1 MIKQKNLEKH
11 IRHTK
16 LAILLVGL
24 LLALTVAIIIAT
36 QPSKTQAHANTP
48 FIHSTAT
55 PTRTTDSWLN
65 NVLNRNELSLNTI
78 YRPQQDRVALHM
90 IITNSATPL
99 RRVELFRTFGH
110 IEDWSTILQRFNTGN
125 TELRATLTTTSWEE
139 WLPHDDFSLRSDLSY
154 GKWTYFVFV
163 YEQWS
168 TGSFPSLQPVAIH
181 PQVVHITFGEI
192 IPLPPDPTPPSGHY
206 FAGWYFDQ
214 WFTQPYIGQ
223 AITGD
228 TELFAKFN
236 PITFIIVYNLN
247 GGSLTGQ
254 PTSFTINSALITL
267 PIPTR
272 TNFSFAGWFTSVGFS
287 GSAVTQIPTGTAG
300 NQTFFARW
308 TATEFNITYSLN
320 GGSMTGTI
328 PPTFTVESPIIVLP
342 NPTRAGFTF
351 GGWFGNSSFIGT
363 AIASI
368 PTGSAGH
375 RTLYA
380 RWDVITFDIH
390 FNLNGGTMSGQP
402 TSFTIESDMITLPTP
417 TREGFGFRGWY
428 TNAGFSGSAV
438 TNIPAGSIGN
448 RTFFAR
454 WDTVLHLVTF
464 FVDGVIFSEIY
475 VPHGTVLGNTHFLV
489 SGTTAV
495 DIFANAE
502 MTNKAD
508 LDTPVISNLTLFA
521 VQPFGFYATLQ
532 FSVNG
537 RIVRSETHS
546 LNTLL
551 DDVLLVYEMYGFQ
564 FMGWYHDSHFTRPVT
579 ATDRLTSN
587 TTLYGRFV
595 EVEETGMSTWLIW
608 LIVALAIV
616 GVLTIG
622 GLIFRK
628 RRRR

>member
-1 MIKQKNLEKH
+1 MKIKTKNKS
-11 IRHTK
+11 R

-24 LLALTVAIIIAT
+24 LLALSVALTMVTV
-36 QPSKTQAHANTP
+36 QPSRTQAHANTP
-48 FIHSTAT
+48 FSHLTVI
-55 PTRTTDSWLN
+55 PTRTADTWLN
-65 NVLNRNELSLNTI
+65 NALNRNELSLNTI
-78 YRPQQDRVALHM
+78 YRSPSTVLSLHM
-90 IITNSATPL
+90 TITSTATPF
-99 RRVELFRTFGH
+99 RRVELLRTFGH
-110 IEDWSTILQRFNTGN
+110 IDTWVTILQRFNTGDI
-125 TELRATLTTTSWEE
+125 ELRATLNTTGWDM
-139 WLPHDDFSLRSDLSY
+139 PHDDFSLRSDLNY
-154 GKWTYFVFV
+154 GRWTYFVFV
-163 YEQWS
+163 YLQSSIGTFPVEQ
-168 TGSFPSLQPVAIH
+168 PIAIH
-181 PQVVHITFGEI
+181 PQVIHITYGEI
-192 IPLPPDPTPPSGHY
+192 IQLPPNPTPPIGHY

-214 WFTQPYIGQ
+214 AFTEPYLGQ
-223 AITGD
+223 AIAGD
-228 TELFAKFN
+228 TSFFARFN
-236 PITFIIVYNLN
+236 PITYNITFFLN
-247 GGSLTGQ
+247 GGNLPSGATA
-254 PTSFTINSALITL
+254 TFNINSNTLVL
-267 PIPTR
+267 PIPLR
-272 TNFSFAGWFTSVGFS
+272 TNFTFAGWYTHSLFTGDSI
-287 GSAVTQIPTGTAG
+287 TQIPHGSIG
-300 NQTFFARW
+300 DRLLFARW
-308 TATEFNITYSLN
+308 VANEFNITYNLD
-320 GGSMTGTI
+320 GGSMTGSI
-328 PPTFTVESPIIVLP
+328 PPTFTVESPMIVLP

-351 GGWFGNSSFIGT
+351 GGWFSNSSFIGT

-380 RWDVITFDIH
+380 RWTAIEYTIH

-402 TSFTIESDMITLPTP
+402 TSFTVESDMITLPTP
-417 TREGFGFRGWY
+417 TREGFDFRGWY
-428 TNAGFSGSAV
+428 LSAGFSGSAV

-454 WDTVLHLVTF
+454 WDTILHLVTF

-475 VPHGTVLGNTHFLV
+475 VPHGSVLGNVHFLA

-546 LNTLL
+546 LNTQVN
-551 DDVLLVYEMYGFQ
+551 DVLLTYEMYGFQ
-564 FMGWYHDSHFTRPVT
+564 FVGWYHDSHFTRPVT
-579 ATDRLTSN
+579 AADRLTSN

-595 EVEETGMSTWLIW
+595 EVEESSMPTWLVW
-608 LIVALAIV
+608 LIVALAVV

-622 GLIFRK
+622 GLLFRK